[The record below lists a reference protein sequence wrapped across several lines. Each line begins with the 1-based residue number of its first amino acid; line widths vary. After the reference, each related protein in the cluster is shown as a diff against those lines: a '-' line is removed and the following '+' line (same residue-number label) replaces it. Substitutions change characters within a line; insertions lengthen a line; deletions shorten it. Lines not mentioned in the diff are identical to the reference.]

1 MWEMR
6 EKTLSLSSGNLSRK
20 IVVVSSGIT
29 VPCVQY
35 AQIFAGAQSAT
46 TSKLTTSQ
54 LISTLSLSLPRW
66 CRPLFTPE
74 TDRHLKY
81 SSSRFDPVLFGD
93 SLIGVAVA
101 LLAHFEHHAAQP
113 AAAAGNRAHHRI
125 APTTAAAPAY

>member
-1 MWEMR
+1 MELRYPAYSTRADIRWCPISNDV
-6 EKTLSLSSGNLSRK
+6 KTYDLAAHLDFITLPATL
-20 IVVVSSGIT
+20 VSSA
-29 VPCVQY
+29 V
-35 AQIFAGAQSAT
+35 
-46 TSKLTTSQ
+46 
-54 LISTLSLSLPRW
+54 
-66 CRPLFTPE
+66 TPE

-101 LLAHFEHHAAQP
+101 LLEHFEHHAAQP